1 MHTTPRRPAARRD
14 NDATLVLQH
23 VHARDID
30 RALRDLPDTASLR
43 AQRQGGDVRLFAR
56 QHGDTLVRRIFSRP
70 AIDDERRGLRDCLA
84 QVLGNLTPDRQS
96 AFSPSTRGAEAQIRA
111 LAGRSLR
118 HDIRAAELRS
128 PIRLLAHGH
137 GAKRPAARPPAGPR
151 KHVTMQDLQ
160 FDQARERR
168 LHLSA
173 FRDATRRE
181 RSVKSAL
188 FADGSQEYAD
198 TCLCLFSGIVSL
210 YQQRVYDGGDSD
222 AVLRELYAAQAKSG
236 KLLDLFLNSWRAAWD
251 AGKLKQAG
259 FAWAESV
266 DWLVCR
272 FESLRAA
279 RMALAPQ
286 TSPPRRR
293 HEAGDRIPARPH
305 ALVAA
310 KPDDSVLARAH
321 AQSKASIALRR
332 GASGDRGT
340 LLSGMPR
347 GKSGFMPGRQAETLP
362 VSGTPRAS
370 GHLAPRQASGQAHPA
385 QVDSGRENS
394 PLAQIR
400 RKVDGVRAVLTPSS
414 PLSPVSPSSPTFPK
428 LIPVRRGESAGPG
441 APMDKR
447 RASDRSRDVGALQ
460 SQRSASSPYRA
471 KSLATIAAIT
481 PGQSANRKPSFQ

>member
-1 MHTTPRRPAARRD
+1 MHTTPRRPAAGRD
-14 NDATLVLQH
+14 NDATLTLQQL
-23 VHARDID
+23 HARDLD
-30 RALRDLPDTASLR
+30 RALRDIPDTASLR

-56 QHGDTLVRRIFSRP
+56 RHGDTLVRRIFSRT
-70 AIDDERRGLRDCLA
+70 AIDDERRDVRDCLN
-84 QVLGNLTPDRQS
+84 QVLGNLTPDRRS
-96 AFSPSTRGAEAQIRA
+96 AFLPSSKSAEAQIRQ
-111 LAGRSLR
+111 LASRSLR

-137 GAKRPAARPPAGPR
+137 GPRRPAARTPAGPR

-168 LHLSA
+168 LQLSA
-173 FRDATRRE
+173 FREATRRE
-181 RSVKSAL
+181 RSVKAAL

-210 YQQRVYDGGDSD
+210 YQQRIYDGGDSD
-222 AVLRELYAAQAKSG
+222 AVLRDLYAAQLKSG

-251 AGKLKQAG
+251 AGKLKQSG

-279 RMALAPQ
+279 QMALMPQ

-293 HEAGDRIPARPH
+293 HETEERIRPRPH
-305 ALVAA
+305 ALVA
-310 KPDDSVLARAH
+310 KPDDGVLARAH

-362 VSGTPRAS
+362 VSGAPRAS
-370 GHLAPRQASGQAHPA
+370 GHLAPRQASGQVHPA
-385 QVDSGRENS
+385 QVDSRRESS

-400 RKVDGVRAVLTPSS
+400 RKVDGVRAVLSPDS
-414 PLSPVSPSSPTFPK
+414 PLSPISPSSPIFPK
-428 LIPVRRGESAGPG
+428 LISVRRGESAGPG

-447 RASDRSRDVGALQ
+447 RASDRSRDGGALS
-460 SQRSASSPYRA
+460 SQRSVSSPYRG
-471 KSLATIAAIT
+471 KSLAKIAPIT
-481 PGQSANRKPSFQ
+481 PAQSASRKTSFQ